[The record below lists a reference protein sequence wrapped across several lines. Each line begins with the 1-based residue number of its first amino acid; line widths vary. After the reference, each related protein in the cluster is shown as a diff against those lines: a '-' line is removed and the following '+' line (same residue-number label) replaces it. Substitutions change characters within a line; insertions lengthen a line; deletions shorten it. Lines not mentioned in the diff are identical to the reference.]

1 MGHVIASACIA
12 DEIRDWYNGYSWRGE
27 EKVYNPFDILLLFR
41 RQSFEAYWF
50 ETVLAWRVQT
60 QGSTRVVAH

>member
-50 ETVLAWRVQT
+50 ETAP
-60 QGSTRVVAH
+60 A